1 MPGAVCCCIALCSKV
16 QLSFI
21 PMTSTDLQKPF
32 TNRCQPPDQAAQSH
46 IQPGLECLQG
56 WGIHNLLKQPVP
68 VCRCRGRGLPQA
80 PFPLRLFARP
90 KPPFSLPHWTALM
103 PLFDSSCF
111 GHLNLLTARTPL
123 SISLAA
129 DWSSLTVFGAAIGL
143 ASSSPRPLVSRD
155 AFLLSRSL
163 IGPRG

>member
-68 VCRCRGRGLPQA
+68 VCRCRGRGLPEA

-90 KPPFSLPHWTALM
+90 QPPFSLPHWTAVM

-123 SISLAA
+123 SIL
-129 DWSSLTVFGAAIGL
+129 WPLIGVRSRCLGRRL
-143 ASSSPRPLVSRD
+143 ASRR
-155 AFLLSRSL
+155 LLPAHSC
-163 IGPRG
+163 RGTPSCSHAR